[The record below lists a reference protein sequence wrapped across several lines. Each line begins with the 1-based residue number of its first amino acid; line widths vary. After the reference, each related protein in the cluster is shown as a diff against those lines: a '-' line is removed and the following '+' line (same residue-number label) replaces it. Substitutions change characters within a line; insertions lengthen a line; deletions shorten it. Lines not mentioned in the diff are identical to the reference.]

1 MENNINQYSCD
12 KVMFTF
18 SEEIKNIKLVKDRY
32 DAFISGMESFFNE
45 QLDGPN
51 DLNNFQGDVFEL
63 SDSSEKFFFPF
74 KIQNN
79 ELHFAENESW
89 RNIIMTAI
97 VLTVLQEGIQK

>member
-18 SEEIKNIKLVKDRY
+18 NEEIKNIKLVKDRY

-45 QLDGPN
+45 QIDGPN
-51 DLNNFQGDVFEL
+51 DLKNFQGEVFEL
-63 SDSSEKFFFPF
+63 SDASENFFFPF
-74 KIQNN
+74 RIQNN
-79 ELHFAENESW
+79 ELQFVESGTW

-97 VLTVLQEGIQK
+97 VLTILQEGIQK